1 MVMRN
6 KRKIL
11 SQKNILNI
19 VLYYMTLLLDK
30 CTKVQRSGLH
40 MPVPFN
46 TASKQGITLD
56 LVDLP
61 RGISDVGAKHFLS

>member
-1 MVMRN
+1 
-6 KRKIL
+6 
-11 SQKNILNI
+11 
-19 VLYYMTLLLDK
+19 MTLLLDK

-61 RGISDVGAKHFLS
+61 RGITDVGAKHFLS